1 MHTFLYPQ
9 KDTYITNEVGYADK
23 NFGIDEILE
32 LRSYPHVKKNLLLY
46 QSSSLTASFYS
57 TTVTGFSGSVSGS
70 NLDGGTS
77 YGYGNLRFHSS
88 ASITFTGSLLN
99 NASGTGSFV
108 GIFIGSPFYGYSTLN
123 GINYGEFGSQN
134 VALTNVSGTIS
145 GFSGSFSGSIIEH
158 DFPISEFNALI
169 GNFTGSIYSASGS
182 VDNFTGDIYGYAV
195 GSQSLYV
202 PYIVYTDV
210 PDYSRILI
218 KFDINVIS
226 QSISNNSINSN
237 VKFNLK
243 LKASSVS
250 EIPVD
255 YSVYGYPISQSW
267 NMGTGRFSTGG
278 NLVGA
283 SWDYRNYAGDSGSY
297 WFPVNANPVPSTSSF
312 VNQGGTW
319 YTSVP
324 TSYVQKSSSLCSTL
338 VTGSSLICSQS
349 FDYTTSD
356 INMDITTIVKG
367 WLCGCVPNEGIIL
380 VSSLETVATNGIDST
395 IKFFSKET
403 NTIYQPYIDIAW
415 DDSVYTT
422 GSMVPLTG
430 NIPYTIIMQN
440 LSKEYKF
447 GSIPRINVFA
457 REKYPLKNFVKGYQ
471 QNAYLSSSLLP
482 SASYYCIKDNESE
495 NVVIDFD
502 NNTKIS
508 SDGNIH
514 YFNIDTTGLP
524 VERFYRILIK
534 TTFDTQTNVFDNGNI
549 FKITR

>member
-46 QSSSLTASFYS
+46 QSSSLTASFYN
-57 TTVTGFSGSVSGS
+57 TTVIGFSGSVSGS
-70 NLDGGTS
+70 TLDGGTS

-99 NASGTGSFV
+99 NARGTGSFV
-108 GIFIGSPFYGYSTLN
+108 GTFIGSPFYGYSTLN

-182 VDNFTGDIYGYAV
+182 VNNFTGDIYGYAV

-218 KFDINVIS
+218 KFDINAIS

-250 EIPVD
+250 EILL
-255 YSVYGYPISQSW
+255 I
-267 NMGTGRFSTGG
+267 
-278 NLVGA
+278 
-283 SWDYRNYAGDSGSY
+283 
-297 WFPVNANPVPSTSSF
+297 
-312 VNQGGTW
+312 
-319 YTSVP
+319 
-324 TSYVQKSSSLCSTL
+324 TL
-338 VTGSSLICSQS
+338 
-349 FDYTTSD
+349 F
-356 INMDITTIVKG
+356 
-367 WLCGCVPNEGIIL
+367 
-380 VSSLETVATNGIDST
+380 
-395 IKFFSKET
+395 
-403 NTIYQPYIDIAW
+403 
-415 DDSVYTT
+415 
-422 GSMVPLTG
+422 MV
-430 NIPYTIIMQN
+430 IQ
-440 LSKEYKF
+440 
-447 GSIPRINVFA
+447 
-457 REKYPLKNFVKGYQ
+457 
-471 QNAYLSSSLLP
+471 
-482 SASYYCIKDNESE
+482 
-495 NVVIDFD
+495 
-502 NNTKIS
+502 
-508 SDGNIH
+508 
-514 YFNIDTTGLP
+514 
-524 VERFYRILIK
+524 
-534 TTFDTQTNVFDNGNI
+534 
-549 FKITR
+549 